1 MERKSSETL
10 FLGGVGGTVSGS
22 TTSDVLYSYFVAVI
36 IFVTIGSIID
46 VYMMGEVFF
55 TNHHRRLRNR
65 HRHLQADRLSRHKAI
80 PLPLPHPP
88 LARRA

>member
-10 FLGGVGGTVSGS
+10 FLGVGGTVSGS

-36 IFVTIGSIID
+36 RFVTIGSIID

-55 TNHHRRLRNR
+55 H
-65 HRHLQADRLSRHKAI
+65 
-80 PLPLPHPP
+80 
-88 LARRA
+88 